1 MKLLGYITSEVVKLM
16 ARFGAYSYACDCGF
30 TLMALIHQIL
40 KVLLITE
47 RVFLVRFVLCE
58 VANQARQR
66 LFRYPGVR
74 IAPMWL
80 CVFSLPWLSVHL
92 PLFFSS
98 ACRSAS
104 GCISLG
110 QYQTGNDSNVEYDTA
125 SPSPKV
131 SSAQYLT
138 SMKRWTLEMRLVSST
153 ISFIS
158 NMHQRALM
166 HVNFA

>member
-1 MKLLGYITSEVVKLM
+1 MPV
-16 ARFGAYSYACDCGF
+16 DCGF

-66 LFRYPGVR
+66 LFRYPRVR
-74 IAPMWL
+74 ITPTWL
-80 CVFSLPWLSVHL
+80 CVFSLLWLSVHL

-98 ACRSAS
+98 ACRRAS
-104 GCISLG
+104 RCISPG
-110 QYQTGNDSNVEYDTA
+110 QYQTGNDSNVEHDTA

-131 SSAQYLT
+131 SSAQCLT
-138 SMKRWTLEMRLVSST
+138 SMKRWTLEMRLVSTT
-153 ISFIS
+153 ISLIS
-158 NMHQRALM
+158 LIMHQ
-166 HVNFA
+166 